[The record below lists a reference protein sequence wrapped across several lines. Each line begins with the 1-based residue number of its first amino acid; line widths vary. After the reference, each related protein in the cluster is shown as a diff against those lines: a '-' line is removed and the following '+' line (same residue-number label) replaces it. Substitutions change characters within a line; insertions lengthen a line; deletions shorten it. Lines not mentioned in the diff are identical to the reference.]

1 METKQLALGDFLQ
14 EVLSK
19 LHMAIK
25 DEELLASLN
34 ETKLTGTQGLEL
46 IYPID
51 KKVELPVI
59 PKVSAQ
65 AILEEVN
72 LKEHLFEKFWEV
84 YNKKVGTKDSKTK
97 FIKLSMKEIDKIF
110 ETLPFY
116 LKSTPDIKFRKNP
129 TTYLNQ
135 RTWED
140 EGYMPRKIESLQTAS
155 AFKF

>member
-34 ETKLTGTQGLEL
+34 KTKLTGTQGLDL
-46 IYPID
+46 IYHID
-51 KKVELPVI
+51 KKINIPTLPQ
-59 PKVSAQ
+59 VSAQ

>member
-19 LHMAIK
+19 LNLAIK

-34 ETKLTGTQGLEL
+34 ETKLSATKGLEL

-59 PKVSAQ
+59 PKVNAQ
-65 AILEEVN
+65 EILNEVN
-72 LKEHLFEKFWEV
+72 LKEEQFEKFWEI
-84 YNKKVGTKDSKTK
+84 YNKKTGRTKAQPR
-97 FIKLSMKEIDKIF
+97 FLKLSIKEIDAIF
-110 ETLPFY
+110 ATLPYY
-116 LKSTPDIKFRKNP
+116 LKFTPDIKFRKDP
-129 TTYLNQ
+129 FTYLNQ
-135 RTWED
+135 RVWED
-140 EGYMPRKIESLQTAS
+140 EVYMPRKIESPQTAS